1 MQKYSLELHDL
12 ESICLMVE
20 QETRYGFHYFLD
32 LLLFLLNSLNVFNA
46 LLYRLQCL
54 YYIFDYVCLPR
65 SICMQYYIY
74 LKPRYLQKSWCEMLY
89 LEYQLICKKTS
100 VMWNKPRVSVFF
112 EYDRDFL

>member
-1 MQKYSLELHDL
+1 MVINLTDSLYTLVIYTL
-12 ESICLMVE
+12 
-20 QETRYGFHYFLD
+20 
-32 LLLFLLNSLNVFNA
+32 
-46 LLYRLQCL
+46 
-54 YYIFDYVCLPR
+54 
-65 SICMQYYIY
+65 YIY